1 MLLVEGL
8 VLASLPLL
16 FVFVPLAIAAW
27 RDRRSAEVHAR
38 QIAITDAIHR
48 RVGAIVAPTVESRP
62 WGPWRLNIP
71 VPFERPEVVASV
83 LGIAHATT
91 QEFDRDFGSTYTVGG
106 RPREMEIVLTPQ
118 EEFSA
123 CA

>member
-8 VLASLPLL
+8 VLVSLPLL

-91 QEFDRDFGSTYTVGG
+91 QEFDRDFGSTYTMGG